1 MENLDRIMEA
11 VRIAGISGGLG
22 FTVGTLG
29 NAIMRP
35 EISRR
40 DCAITVT
47 ALAPLASAMIA
58 DGTFGT
64 NPYHALT
71 WVASAAA
78 LAVGA
83 YIGTSIAETPY
94 RATNPEAPKSTQP
107 R

>member
-1 MENLDRIMEA
+1 MEGIAMENIGKVAEA
-11 VRIAGISGGLG
+11 AYIAGMSGGLG
-22 FTVGTLG
+22 LTAGAVG

-35 EISRR
+35 EMSRR

-58 DGTFGT
+58 NGTFGT
-64 NPYHALT
+64 DPYHALT

-83 YIGTSIAETPY
+83 YLGTSIVERVYPT
-94 RATNPEAPKSTQP
+94 T
-107 R
+107 